1 MFSTAYND
9 CTWEIDQLKRTI
21 VNMES
26 DAVTLNETIAMV
38 RRDNS
43 SLKKVEKN
51 MGSFLKSV
59 MGNRNNSSSEQ
70 QEGDA
75 LVNAVAKGVKPLV
88 LTPKNIRNANLNKAH
103 NGNNNAGTATKNNNK
118 HSGGSGGSGG
128 RGGIRRP
135 GSASSNKKDSARSTT
150 STSSRESR
158 ESTSAR
164 SINND
169 GASIA
174 SVASASSFSLPN
186 MENVGDRSDRSD
198 HSETSLQSTDSLP
211 LLRHKKDTANSDDN
225 KDNAIAASVIA
236 RTAQFLKQRQEG
248 RPASRGA
255 SASRKRNSES
265 GGDPGRGSAYDQLFQ
280 KGNGTNGGRNKE
292 NARLNLSRYVC
303 LGVVVVGEF
312 VVSHLLVFFF
322 WSVSVCIWIFL
333 FDLSFFLQTEQVLP
347 ALVSAI

>member
-118 HSGGSGGSGG
+118 HSGGSGGTCSSCG
-128 RGGIRRP
+128 RTP
-135 GSASSNKKDSARSTT
+135 S
-150 STSSRESR
+150 
-158 ESTSAR
+158 
-164 SINND
+164 
-169 GASIA
+169 
-174 SVASASSFSLPN
+174 
-186 MENVGDRSDRSD
+186 
-198 HSETSLQSTDSLP
+198 
-211 LLRHKKDTANSDDN
+211 
-225 KDNAIAASVIA
+225 
-236 RTAQFLKQRQEG
+236 
-248 RPASRGA
+248 
-255 SASRKRNSES
+255 
-265 GGDPGRGSAYDQLFQ
+265 
-280 KGNGTNGGRNKE
+280 
-292 NARLNLSRYVC
+292 C
-303 LGVVVVGEF
+303 LGGG
-312 VVSHLLVFFF
+312 
-322 WSVSVCIWIFL
+322 
-333 FDLSFFLQTEQVLP
+333 
-347 ALVSAI
+347 